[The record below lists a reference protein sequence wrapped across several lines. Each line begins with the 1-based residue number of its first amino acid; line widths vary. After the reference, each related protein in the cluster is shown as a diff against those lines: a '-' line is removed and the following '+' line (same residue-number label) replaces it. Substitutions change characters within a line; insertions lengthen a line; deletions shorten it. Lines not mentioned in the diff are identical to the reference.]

1 MPGSCASVSNTE
13 VDTTGELAWSMSSM
27 AVAMW
32 NHKLRAK
39 ATKPLKVQGHLEHR
53 LLGMQVLPGPL
64 YTSQQELGLKDQ
76 NRKILLFCLLLLL

>member
-1 MPGSCASVSNTE
+1 MPGSCASVSKTE
-13 VDTTGELAWSMSSM
+13 VDTPGELAWSMSSM

-39 ATKPLKVQGHLEHR
+39 ATKPLKVQAHLEHR
-53 LLGMQVLPGPL
+53 LLGMRVLPGPL